1 MDLKNAAELAYNV
14 LRNNTPYAKQK
25 KIISTCFLNK
35 FKALNYKETIIARLA
50 LIDGFYSTN
59 VNAKRYFGIEEIAE
73 QLLKV
78 ASDDSK
84 AKSIFISFI
93 DNIANEQNGEID
105 GLFCKKYGITKSGKP
120 NGIAPS
126 LISKYAYFLCKYK
139 FPIYDSLVLKSYN
152 SLCGQND
159 NVMRIRGKKF
169 INAIEHIAE
178 LNVRTEINDFNK
190 TDNLLWLYGK
200 VRACNF
206 SLVLGKE
213 NYLKLIKII
222 GSGNSQSQIKIIR
235 KILMNKKSK
244 QLNFIGIELKQFM
257 RFVYEID

>member
-84 AKSIFISFI
+84 AKSIFISLKTQLMC
-93 DNIANEQNGEID
+93 IANLD
-105 GLFCKKYGITKSGKP
+105 
-120 NGIAPS
+120 
-126 LISKYAYFLCKYK
+126 
-139 FPIYDSLVLKSYN
+139 
-152 SLCGQND
+152 
-159 NVMRIRGKKF
+159 IR
-169 INAIEHIAE
+169 E
-178 LNVRTEINDFNK
+178 
-190 TDNLLWLYGK
+190 
-200 VRACNF
+200 
-206 SLVLGKE
+206 
-213 NYLKLIKII
+213 
-222 GSGNSQSQIKIIR
+222 
-235 KILMNKKSK
+235 K
-244 QLNFIGIELKQFM
+244 QLLLTATSTFHSK
-257 RFVYEID
+257 